1 LNLNITTKLA
11 KAFTA
16 LILLSC
22 LAIFALYLVQRYG
35 AQYAEHK
42 IQEQLEHS
50 GLTSFVHYESIHF
63 DPFTLTPSLEDV
75 RFGADSAPW
84 LRFARISLNQYPIK
98 YPDLDVD
105 FWIQRSPIDSVSRDM
120 RQWMRAA
127 GIDTLLGKGSF
138 SSKTEGEKV
147 LSQFKLDI
155 KDVGKIS
162 LSSNINLLDQ
172 TINMPE
178 LRSDII
184 ASFALGQPEAILIM
198 YGEAIRLRSLDVA
211 YTESGLINHLFPQF
225 AILSESKQTQL
236 DFLAFKSQAL
246 GLAAAD
252 SKEAKQIASA
262 IWAFLS
268 KPETLTLSLSP
279 SSPISVKELALSTSE
294 ERLYKDSNMTITN
307 N

>member
-1 LNLNITTKLA
+1 MNLNITTKLA
-11 KAFTA
+11 KALTA

-42 IQEQLEHS
+42 IQEQLELS
-50 GLTSFVHYESIHF
+50 GLTPFVHYESIHF
-63 DPFTLTPSLEDV
+63 DPFTLTPSLENV

-105 FWIQRSPIDSVSRDM
+105 FWIQRSPIDSVSHDVKR
-120 RQWMRAA
+120 WMRAA
-127 GIDTLLGKGSF
+127 GIETLLGKGSF
-138 SSKTEGEKV
+138 SSKAEGENV
-147 LSQFKLDI
+147 STQFKLDI

-198 YGEAIRLRSLDVA
+198 YGEAIELGSLEVT
-211 YTESGLINHLFPQF
+211 YTEFGLINHLFPQS
-225 AILSESKQTQL
+225 AIVQESKQTQL
-236 DFLAFKSQAL
+236 DLLAFKSQAL
-246 GLAAAD
+246 GLASAD
-252 SKEAKQIASA
+252 SKEAKQIADA
-262 IWAFLS
+262 IRAFLN

-294 ERLYKDSNMTITN
+294 ERLYQNSNMKITN